1 MNKVKT
7 MDEALRP
14 EDVVE
19 QVKKLLPLPRVFEKI
34 LLGYGKHR
42 GRRWELEWFDG
53 DPVIRNLAE
62 MYLSSNV
69 SEITVTPSYLV
80 FTRTNPEN
88 DEEWELFVFG
98 ITENGKLFLN
108 TFGDEN
114 EEIIRKEYVCHLGN
128 AELYTSS
135 DDEVMYLVFCLQ
147 GFVPDGATL
156 STEEVGDT
164 KAFRLQ
170 GDVVAYIYRSEAT
183 IDLDLRGILRWGFE
197 NSLNKY
203 LRLYALDTIYA
214 TLLEH
219 GFTPVLN
226 EDESIPYFDLLLE
239 GIPSSEFGQHKHA
252 FLSILNKYFHI
263 LKAVS
268 PEPERLWIDL
278 KLPDFGVFFTEFTA
292 LRHSE
297 ADRVGIIVHTKDV
310 NNSPAAMRLRRE
322 FEEVLPTALMNPPK
336 PISFCIGNHRVTLRN
351 FISSEITFRPSFR
364 PTFFDRPMEISLTD
378 GGLLRFISLPN
389 ASITLEHKEH
399 GAKTVYVE
407 PYLALDL
414 RTARVSRNFPRY
426 RNRAVLKALGER
438 ARKMDGRHQPLIRK
452 VSINQIRK
460 AYGKPV

>member
-14 EDVVE
+14 EEVVE

-88 DEEWELFVFG
+88 DEEWEPFVFG

-147 GFVPDGATL
+147 GFVPDGTTL
-156 STEEVGDT
+156 SIEEVGDT

-170 GDVVAYIYRSEAT
+170 GDVAAYIYRSEAT
-183 IDLDLRGILRWGFE
+183 LDLDLRGILWWGFE
-197 NSLNKY
+197 NSLAGY
-203 LRLYALDTIYA
+203 LRLYASDTIYA

-226 EDESIPYFDLLLE
+226 EDAPYFDLLLE
-239 GIPSSEFGQHKHA
+239 GIPPSEFRQHKHA

-263 LKAVS
+263 LRAVS
-268 PEPERLWIDL
+268 PKPECLWIDL

-292 LRHSE
+292 LKHSE
-297 ADRVGIIVHTKDV
+297 ADRVGIVVYTKDV
-310 NNSPAAMRLRRE
+310 NNSPAMRLRRE
-322 FEEVLPTALMNPPK
+322 FEEVLSTALMNPPK

-378 GGLLRFISLPN
+378 GGLFHFISLPN
-389 ASITLEHKEH
+389 ASITLEHREH
-399 GAKTVYVE
+399 GTKTVYVE

-414 RTARVSRNFPRY
+414 RTTRVSRNFPRY
-426 RNRAVLKALGER
+426 RNRAVLKALAER
-438 ARKMDGRHQPLIRK
+438 LRVENKEQNP
-452 VSINQIRK
+452 N
-460 AYGKPV
+460 